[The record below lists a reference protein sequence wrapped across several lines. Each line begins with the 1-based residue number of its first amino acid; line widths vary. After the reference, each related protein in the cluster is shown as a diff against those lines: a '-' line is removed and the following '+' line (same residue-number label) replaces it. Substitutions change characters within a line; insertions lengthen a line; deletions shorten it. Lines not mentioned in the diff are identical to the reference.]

1 MTLWTTHLGEGY
13 QTPGS
18 MQCSGIWT
26 KASGSV
32 ELGEES
38 REQRQPTESNSSQ
51 IEAKRMLQPSQQ
63 SEHHEYQFY
72 ENQPLCHRDR
82 TYQKL
87 RPASKKTQSSSHPN
101 TKDMEIE
108 QHISNQQKK
117 KQQNLYGEDQTRLLP
132 QLLEQAPALNAV
144 KGQKEELISA
154 NSRTREEK
162 LPL

>member
-63 SEHHEYQFY
+63 SEHHEYQCY

-87 RPASKKTQSSSHPN
+87 RPVSKKTQSSSHPN
-101 TKDMEIE
+101 TKDMEKE
-108 QHISNQQKK
+108 QH
-117 KQQNLYGEDQTRLLP
+117 NLYEEDQTRLLP

-144 KGQKEELISA
+144 KGQKEELIRA